1 MADHVQQRCVTY
13 MTRILTFLLGTI
25 VGSLFLASLGA
36 FLFYVSILSWATI
49 VATLVGMI
57 LMFTLGIQTGARQN
71 RKPRLGPTGV
81 SVSTPGIEIQ
91 AESALR

>member
-1 MADHVQQRCVTY
+1 MKRN
-13 MTRILTFLLGTI
+13 LTFLLGTI

-36 FLFYVSILSWATI
+36 FLFYVSMLSWATI

-57 LMFTLGIQTGARQN
+57 LMFTLGIQTGAREIQ
-71 RKPRLGPTGV
+71 KPGDSASRR
-81 SVSTPGIEIQ
+81 SVESQ